1 MPSDLPL
8 ADHVR
13 MSDTSGR
20 DTRRDVEYLRRA
32 VALALEAER
41 LGNMPV
47 GAVITL
53 GGEVVAEAGNA
64 LLVPTYDPRRHAEVE
79 ALSRVPAPL
88 WPRGRGMTCYTTL
101 EPCVMC
107 MGALLL
113 CGVGRVV
120 YGARDVEGGA
130 GVVLAHLPHY
140 YSGGAARVP
149 LWVGPLLAE
158 ICDPLARRVRERF
171 DDLPCGKTGVRDVEE
186 NR

>member
-1 MPSDLPL
+1 
-8 ADHVR
+8 
-13 MSDTSGR
+13 MSDSQGR
-20 DTRRDVEYLRRA
+20 DTRRDIEHLRRA

-47 GAVITL
+47 GAVVTL

-64 LLVPTYDPRRHAEVE
+64 LLVPAYDPRRHAEIE

-88 WPRGRGMTCYTTL
+88 WPRCGEMTCYTTL

-120 YGARDVEGGA
+120 YGASDEDGGA
-130 GVVLAHLPHY
+130 GVVLAHLPRY
-140 YSGGAARVP
+140 YEGGAARVP
-149 LWVGPLLAE
+149 LWDGPLLPE
-158 ICDPLARRVRERF
+158 VCDPLYRRVRARF
-171 DDLPCGKTGVRDVEE
+171 DALPCGQSGTTE
-186 NR
+186 NHL